1 MSSSTTPSK
10 FRVVGVFFSY
20 SNVKKMKIHA
30 FIHLLSV
37 TVTSKIVFWL
47 NEQVSFSDVSMN
59 LYTSCLIDVEVR
71 KLNIKLVVVLLI
83 SRCKQRCRTVSC
95 QEQV

>member
-1 MSSSTTPSK
+1 MSSSATLST

-20 SNVKKMKIHA
+20 NSVKKIKIHV
-30 FIHLLSV
+30 FTHLLSV

-47 NEQVSFSDVSMN
+47 NEQVSFSGVSVT

-71 KLNIKLVVVLLI
+71 KHNIELVVVLLI